1 MSNRA
6 VLLLLLSVSCS
17 SGSAVGYSASAETS
31 DSAAATSRAA
41 SGNSR
46 SNRPCPSLPQRTSA
60 SFLFKPGLAG
70 PGVFDLEVTVDSQQE
85 SCTITL
91 GKPNPAVEGGSVVM
105 MGQQQQATTCKL
117 VQLGGAFS
125 DGSLS
130 SIEREGEAKQLRVT
144 ISEKGKRVAEGT
156 FAPDFT
162 PDECGQRTRHQ
173 ELLINR

>member
-6 VLLLLLSVSCS
+6 ALLLLLTVSCS
-17 SGSAVGYSASAETS
+17 SGSAVGYSASADANSGTS
-31 DSAAATSRAA
+31 VATNGPSRP
-41 SGNSR
+41 S
-46 SNRPCPSLPQRTSA
+46 RPCPSLPQRTSA

-70 PGVFDLEVTVDSQQE
+70 PGVFDLEVAVDGQQE

-91 GKPNPAVEGGSVVM
+91 GKPNPAVEGGGMVM

-117 VQLGGAFS
+117 VQLGGTFS

-130 SIEREGEAKQLRVT
+130 SIEREGEVKQLRVT
-144 ISEKGKRVAEGT
+144 ISERGKRVAEGT
-156 FAPDFT
+156 FTPDFT

-173 ELLINR
+173 ELPISR